1 MKYLYIF
8 LGIIA
13 LLLIIAAFLP
23 KTFELQAETVIN
35 KPKQLVRDY
44 GKLFA
49 NQKNYSVRV
58 MADPNVKLTYAGTD
72 GTVGARQSRDSTDK
86 NVGKGEQEITKID
99 QGKSIEVEIRFE
111 RPMQATNY
119 ARGTYEDLG
128 NGTTKVSQVF
138 WGKNPRPMNLMSMFF
153 LPKVEKDM
161 QQNMDN
167 LKAVLEK

>member
-1 MKYLYIF
+1 MKLLYII
-8 LGIIA
+8 LGIIV
-13 LLLIIAAFLP
+13 LLLLIAAFLP
-23 KTFELQAETVIN
+23 KTFELKAETVIN
-35 KPKQLVRDY
+35 KPKQVVRDY

-49 NQKNYSVRV
+49 NQKNFSVRV
-58 MADPNVKLTYAGTD
+58 MADPNVKIEYNGID
-72 GTVGARQSRDSTDK
+72 GTVGARQSRDSSDK

-99 QGKSIEVEIRFE
+99 EGNSIEVEIRFE
-111 RPMQATNY
+111 RPMKATNY

-138 WGKNPRPMNLMSMFF
+138 RGKNPRPMNLMSMLF